1 MFFQVSSKQMVVPK
15 EQEVTKDL
23 YDQLQ
28 FIVTTLLQREIPSGN
43 AMHQIL
49 FKANIQLEELRQS
62 TAYHRK
68 HISMNNKIGIF
79 HKEAYELTLK
89 QLNQLQLIIDSY
101 ISLNN
106 EDDRK
111 RLNRRLSLVDNQ
123 INELYLQVN
132 EFTKVKTK
140 TIRDIEEKFW
150 KAVKEDLF
158 PLLAEIR

>member
-1 MFFQVSSKQMVVPK
+1 MFFQVSSKQIVVPN
-15 EQEVTKDL
+15 EQVITKDL

-43 AMHQIL
+43 AMHHIL

-68 HISMNNKIGIF
+68 HISMHNKIGIF
-79 HKEAYELTLK
+79 HKEAYDLTLK

-111 RLNRRLSLVDNQ
+111 RLNHRLSLVDNQ

-132 EFTKVKTK
+132 EFTKVKNK
-140 TIRDIEEKFW
+140 IIRDIEEKFW
-150 KAVKEDLF
+150 KALKEDLF